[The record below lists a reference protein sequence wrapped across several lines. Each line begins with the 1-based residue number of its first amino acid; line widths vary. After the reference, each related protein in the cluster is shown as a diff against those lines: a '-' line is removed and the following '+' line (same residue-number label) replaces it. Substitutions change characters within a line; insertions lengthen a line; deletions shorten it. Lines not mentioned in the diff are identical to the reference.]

1 MRPSNDA
8 SGWSSHSQHALAFG
22 SSVAGFTIA
31 PIRETLFF
39 AKPTPLRRLLTCLKY
54 HSLTAWSIGRVPLD
68 V

>member
-1 MRPSNDA
+1 MCPSNDA

-31 PIRETLFF
+31 LIRETLFF
-39 AKPTPLRRLLTCLKY
+39 AKPTLLRLLTCLKY
-54 HSLTAWSIGRVPLD
+54 HSLTARSIGRAPLD